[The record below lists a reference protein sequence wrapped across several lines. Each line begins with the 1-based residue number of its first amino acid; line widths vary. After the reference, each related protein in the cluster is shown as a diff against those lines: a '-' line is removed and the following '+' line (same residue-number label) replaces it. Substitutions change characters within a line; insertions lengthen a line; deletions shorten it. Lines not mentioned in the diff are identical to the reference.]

1 MRELKQSEEK
11 PILLVSNPYVTDSS
25 LSSSRPLPFRPDQN
39 NDHNVVGQGDV
50 SLVVVGQGDVS
61 LVLENPGDQESQSE
75 SLLRVKDD
83 FVHQQESS
91 EETEVESDHHQHQ
104 HHHGDAVDGESFVID
119 FPSGGGFSLYREG
132 SSRKGS
138 FFTRQIYQRVGL
150 SLYCC
155 SI

>member
-1 MRELKQSEEK
+1 MKELKQSEEK
-11 PILLVSNPYVTDSS
+11 PVLLVANPYVTDSS
-25 LSSSRPLPFRPDQN
+25 PSGSRPLPFRPDQN
-39 NDHNVVGQGDV
+39 NDHT
-50 SLVVVGQGDVS
+50 VVGQGDVS
-61 LVLENPGDQESQSE
+61 LVLENPGGQESQSE
-75 SLLRVKDD
+75 SFLRVKDD

-104 HHHGDAVDGESFVID
+104 HRHGDAVDGESFVID

-132 SSRKGS
+132 SSQKGS
-138 FFTRQIYQRVGL
+138 FFTREIYQRVGL

>member
-1 MRELKQSEEK
+1 MKELKQSEEK

-25 LSSSRPLPFRPDQN
+25 VSSSRPLPFQPDQN

-50 SLVVVGQGDVS
+50 SM
-61 LVLENPGDQESQSE
+61 VLENPGSQESQSE

-104 HHHGDAVDGESFVID
+104 HRHEDAVDGESFVFD
-119 FPSGGGFSLYREG
+119 FPRGGGFFL
-132 SSRKGS
+132 
-138 FFTRQIYQRVGL
+138 
-150 SLYCC
+150 
-155 SI
+155 